1 MKVRAVIA
9 GLAILMMV
17 LCSVVPSH
25 AAKSTRHNFN
35 FMPPA
40 DEHPWQESGAP
51 FDDDEMLPLSAPT
64 LVFVIWPANV
74 VIIRGPIRLK
84 EATRVTVDKHDP
96 CDGGFGAR

>member
-1 MKVRAVIA
+1 MKIRAVIA

-17 LCSVVPSH
+17 FCSIVPSQ
-25 AAKSTRHNFN
+25 AAKSNRYNSN

-64 LVFVIWPANV
+64 LVFMIWPTSV
-74 VIIRGPIRLK
+74 LIIRPAGLK
-84 EATRVTVDKHDP
+84 EAAKVTVGRPDSG
-96 CDGGFGAR
+96 DGGLGTR